1 MPASFTGSSHHPSVA
16 GLLASLFTKRKPED
30 AMPSTFIAAGIGTA
44 ELNLR
49 PSRAPDFE
57 GESRALVR
65 LVAAQTG
72 PRERLLQGIANAALG
87 LCCAGSAGISLIE
100 QSAEGERC
108 FRWLAVSGAF
118 ADLRGK
124 ATAWSECPCR
134 VTIESGAPQ
143 LFLEP
148 QRHFACLQGG
158 PTSVSEGLIVPIE
171 TDGVQ
176 LGAIWAMSHS
186 KDCRFERE
194 DVRLLTNLAVVAGAA
209 LTVVDAR
216 DLNEEQRKRHDEFIA
231 LLGHELRNPIA
242 PIDSAVHAAKAF
254 CAGNERALEMLA
266 IAQRQMR
273 HLKTL
278 VDDLLDAARLQH
290 GKLNIRMSDTS
301 LNEVIFDAI
310 TAIRH
315 HIDGR
320 RHKLTV
326 TGLDETIY
334 VRADHVRVSQIIG
347 NLLGNA
353 AKYTPIGGE
362 IQVAVNCER
371 TGSEHAP
378 GGIVSIVVSDNG
390 TGIPPE
396 VMPHVFNL
404 FIQSHHT
411 AGIGGGLGIGLA
423 VVKRLVELHDGSIAV
438 RSGGDGQGTQVTLRL
453 PILRSQLGPYCPPTV
468 STEPSSL
475 PVHVLL
481 VDDNR
486 DALDALSA
494 VLQVAG
500 HTVESRTTGP
510 AALELLETSMPDIA
524 IVDIGM
530 PGMDGFAVARAI
542 RSSGA
547 YQHLLLVALTGY
559 ASESDAA
566 RALAAGFD
574 YHLAKPLSL
583 DKLNSILR
591 ERMRKC

>member
-1 MPASFTGSSHHPSVA
+1 
-16 GLLASLFTKRKPED
+16 
-30 AMPSTFIAAGIGTA
+30 MPSTLIAAGIGTA

-49 PSRAPDFE
+49 LSRAPDFE
-57 GESRALVR
+57 GENRALLR
-65 LVAAQTG
+65 LAAAQTG
-72 PRERLLQGIANAALG
+72 PRDRLLQGIADAALE

-134 VTIESGAPQ
+134 VTLESGGPQ

-158 PTSVSEGLIVPIE
+158 PTSVPEGLIVPIE

-186 KDCRFERE
+186 KDCQFERE

-216 DLNEEQRKRHDEFIA
+216 DLNEQQRRRYDEFIA

-273 HLKTL
+273 HLRTL

-301 LNEVIFDAI
+301 LNEIIFDAI

-315 HIDGR
+315 RIDGR

-326 TGLDETIY
+326 TGFDEIIY

-362 IQVAVNCER
+362 IQVAVNCKR

-378 GGIVSIVVSDNG
+378 GGIVTIVVSDNG

-404 FIQSHHT
+404 FIQSHRT
-411 AGIGGGLGIGLA
+411 AGIEGGLGIGLA
-423 VVKRLVELHDGSIAV
+423 VVKRLVELHDGDIAI
-438 RSGGDGQGTQVTLRL
+438 RSGGAGQGTQVTVRL
-453 PILRSQLGPYCPPTV
+453 PILRNQPEPYRPPTV

-510 AALELLETSMPDIA
+510 AALELLETWMPDIA

-591 ERMRKC
+591 ERMRRC

>member
-1 MPASFTGSSHHPSVA
+1 MTPRVYSPAF
-16 GLLASLFTKRKPED
+16 FTKRNHPSKD
-30 AMPSTFIAAGIGTA
+30 AMSSTFIAEGIGTA

-49 PSRAPDFE
+49 PSREPDFE
-57 GESRALVR
+57 GENRALLR
-65 LVAAQTG
+65 LAAAQTG
-72 PRERLLQGIANAALG
+72 PRDRLLQGIADAALG
-87 LCCAGSAGISLIE
+87 LCCGGTVSSAGISLIE

-134 VTIESGAPQ
+134 VTLESGGPQ

-158 PTSVSEGLIVPIE
+158 PTSVPEGLIVPIE

-216 DLNEEQRKRHDEFIA
+216 DLNEQQRRRHDEFIA

-273 HLKTL
+273 HLRTL
-278 VDDLLDAARLQH
+278 VDDLLDAARLKH

-301 LNEVIFDAI
+301 LNEIVFDAI

-315 HIDGR
+315 RVDGR

-326 TGLDETIY
+326 TGLDEIIY

-353 AKYTPIGGE
+353 AKYTPVDGE
-362 IQVAVNCER
+362 IQVVVNCER

-378 GGIVSIVVSDNG
+378 GGIVTIVVSDNG

-404 FIQSHHT
+404 FIQSHRT
-411 AGIGGGLGIGLA
+411 AGAEEGGLGIGLA
-423 VVKRLVELHDGSIAV
+423 VVKRLVELHDGDIAIK
-438 RSGGDGQGTQVTLRL
+438 SGGAGQGTEVTLRL
-453 PILRSQLGPYCPPTV
+453 PILRNQPAPYRPPTV
-468 STEPSSL
+468 STEPGPL

-494 VLQVAG
+494 LLQVAG

-510 AALELLETSMPDIA
+510 AALELLETWMPDIA
-524 IVDIGM
+524 IVDIGI
-530 PGMDGFAVARAI
+530 PVMDGFAVARAI

-547 YQHLLLVALTGY
+547 SQHLLLGALTGY

-566 RALAAGFD
+566 PALAAGFD
-574 YHLAKPLSL
+574 YPLPKPLSL

-591 ERMRKC
+591 ERMRTC